1 LWEKPVKARGKLDQV
16 ARPARYPWPPVTIGF
31 IGGGNMA
38 RALARGLAE
47 PVLAT
52 DGGSGRAAALADELG
67 GQAESSNAGLA
78 DRAEIVILAHK
89 PAQLEAIAAEVGD
102 RAGRIISL
110 LGGTSLDR
118 LRAAYPSAEVVRAMP
133 NTAVEVRQ
141 GVTCLCVDGA
151 PELGAVAGEL
161 FERVGTVVLLP
172 ERLIDVA
179 TAVSGVAPAYVALI
193 AEAWIDAAI
202 RHGLPPGPAAELVG
216 ASLAGSAALLR
227 ARDMDT
233 LTVRREVTSPGGM
246 TARGLQALERSGLR
260 AAFARAT
267 EDVLA

>member
-1 LWEKPVKARGKLDQV
+1 
-16 ARPARYPWPPVTIGF
+16 VTIGF
-31 IGGGNMA
+31 IGCGNMA

-47 PVLAT
+47 PVSAT
-52 DGGSGRAAALADELG
+52 DGGSGRAAALVGELG
-67 GQAESSNAGLA
+67 GEAFASNAGLA
-78 DRAEIVILAHK
+78 DRVEILVLAHK
-89 PAQLEAIAAEVGD
+89 PAQLEAVAGEVGG
-102 RAGRIISL
+102 RAARVISL
-110 LGGTSLDR
+110 LGRTSLDR
-118 LRAAYPSAEVVRAMP
+118 LQAAYPDAEIVRAMP

-141 GVTCLCVDGA
+141 GVTCLAAGGA
-151 PELGAVAGEL
+151 PELGAAARAL
-161 FERVGTVVLLP
+161 FERVGLVLELP

-216 ASLAGSAALLR
+216 ASISGSAALLR
-227 ARDMDT
+227 ARSMDT

-260 AAFARAT
+260 AAFAQAT
-267 EDVLA
+267 EDVLG

>member
-1 LWEKPVKARGKLDQV
+1 M
-16 ARPARYPWPPVTIGF
+16 TIGF

-38 RALARGLAE
+38 RALARGLGE
-47 PVLAT
+47 PVLVT
-52 DGGSGRAAALADELG
+52 DGGSGRAAALAGELG
-67 GQAESSNAGLA
+67 GQAYSSNAELA
-78 DRAEIVILAHK
+78 DQVEILILAHK
-89 PAQLEAIAAEVGD
+89 PAQLEAVAAEVGD
-102 RAGRIISL
+102 RAARVISL
-110 LGGTSLDR
+110 LGGTPLER
-118 LRAAYPSAEVVRAMP
+118 LRAAYPASEVVRAMP
-133 NTAVEVRQ
+133 NTAVEIRE

-151 PELGAVAGEL
+151 PELGGAARVL
-161 FERVGTVVLLP
+161 FERVGLVVELP

-216 ASLAGSAALLR
+216 ASLRGSAALLCSR
-227 ARDMDT
+227 SMDT

-260 AAFARAT
+260 AAFAQAT
-267 EDVLA
+267 EDVLG

>member
-1 LWEKPVKARGKLDQV
+1 
-16 ARPARYPWPPVTIGF
+16 VTIGF

-38 RALARGLAE
+38 RALARGLGE

-52 DGGSGRAAALADELG
+52 DGGSGRAAVLAGELG
-67 GQAESSNAGLA
+67 GEAVSSNAGLA
-78 DRAEIVILAHK
+78 ELVEIVILAHK
-89 PAQLEAIAAEVGD
+89 PAQLEAVAAEVGD
-102 RAGRIISL
+102 RAGRVISL
-110 LGGTSLDR
+110 LGGTSLER
-118 LRAAYPSAEVVRAMP
+118 IRAAYPNADVVRAMP
-133 NTAVEVRQ
+133 NTAVEIRE
-141 GVTCLCVDGA
+141 GVTCLCIDGA
-151 PELGAVAGEL
+151 HELAAEAREL
-161 FERVGTVVLLP
+161 FERVGLVVELP

-202 RHGLPPGPAAELVG
+202 RHGLPPEPAAELVG
-216 ASLAGSAALLR
+216 ASLSGSASLLR
-227 ARDMDT
+227 ARSMDT

>member
-1 LWEKPVKARGKLDQV
+1 
-16 ARPARYPWPPVTIGF
+16 VTIGF

-47 PVLAT
+47 PVLVT
-52 DGGSGRAAALADELG
+52 DGGSGRASVLAGELGGEAVSSNGALAD
-67 GQAESSNAGLA
+67 
-78 DRAEIVILAHK
+78 RVEIVILAHK
-89 PAQLEAIAAEVGD
+89 PAQLEAVAAEVGD
-102 RAGRIISL
+102 RAGRVVSL
-110 LGGTSLDR
+110 LGGTTLER
-118 LRAAYPSAEVVRAMP
+118 IRAAYPGAEVVRAMP
-133 NTAVEVRQ
+133 NTAVEVRE
-141 GVTCLCVDGA
+141 GVTCLCTDGA
-151 PELGAVAGEL
+151 GELGAEARRL
-161 FERVGTVVLLP
+161 FERVGLVVELP

-216 ASLAGSAALLR
+216 ASLSGSAALLR
-227 ARDMDT
+227 ARSMDT

-260 AAFARAT
+260 SAFARAT
-267 EDVLA
+267 EDVLG

>member
-1 LWEKPVKARGKLDQV
+1 VV
-16 ARPARYPWPPVTIGF
+16 IGF

-38 RALARGLAE
+38 RALARGLGEA
-47 PVLAT
+47 VLVT
-52 DGGSGRAAALADELG
+52 DGGSGRAAALAAEIG
-67 GQAESSNAGLA
+67 GEACSSNAALA
-78 DRAEIVILAHK
+78 DRCEIVILAHK

-102 RAGRIISL
+102 RAKRIISL
-110 LGGTSLDR
+110 LGGTAVER
-118 LRAAYPSAEVVRAMP
+118 IRAAYPAAEVVRAMP
-133 NTAVEVRQ
+133 NTAVEVGE

-151 PELGAVAGEL
+151 PLLGAVARDL
-161 FERVGTVVLLP
+161 FERVGLVVELP

-179 TAVSGVAPAYVALI
+179 TTVSGVAPAYVALI

-216 ASLAGSAALLR
+216 ASLRGSAALLQ
-227 ARDMDT
+227 ARSMDT

-260 AAFARAT
+260 AAFAQAT
-267 EDVLA
+267 EDVLR

>member
-1 LWEKPVKARGKLDQV
+1 
-16 ARPARYPWPPVTIGF
+16 VTIGF

-47 PVLAT
+47 PVLVT
-52 DGGSGRAAALADELG
+52 DGGSGRAAALAGEVG
-67 GQAESSNAGLA
+67 GEAMSSNAGLA
-78 DRAEIVILAHK
+78 ERVDIVILAHK
-89 PAQLEAIAAEVGD
+89 PSQLEAVAAEVGD
-102 RAGRIISL
+102 RAGRVISV
-110 LGGTSLDR
+110 LGGTTLER
-118 LRAAYPSAEVVRAMP
+118 LRTAYPAAEVVRAMP

-141 GVTCLCVDGA
+141 GVTCLCIDGA
-151 PELGAVAGEL
+151 VELGADARAL
-161 FERVGTVVLLP
+161 FGRVGLVVELP
-172 ERLIDVA
+172 ERLIDAA

-202 RHGLPPGPAAELVG
+202 RHGLPPGQAAELVG
-216 ASLAGSAALLR
+216 ASISGSAALLR
-227 ARDMDT
+227 ARSMDT

-267 EDVLA
+267 DDVLA